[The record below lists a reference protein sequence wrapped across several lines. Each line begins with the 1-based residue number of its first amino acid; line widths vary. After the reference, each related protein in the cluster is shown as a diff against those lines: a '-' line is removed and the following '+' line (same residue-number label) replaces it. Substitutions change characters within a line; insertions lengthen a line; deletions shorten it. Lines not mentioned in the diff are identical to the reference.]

1 MVWNIH
7 IMSPH
12 PAAGAVLFADI
23 SGSTRLFE
31 MLGDERAAAW
41 VGRSLAILA
50 RVCTDSGGKVIR
62 TTGDGALC
70 LFETADA
77 ALRASHL
84 MQEKFDLQHG
94 LGEDG
99 PGIHIGCHFGPVLES
114 DGDLY
119 GDAVNLAARVAGLAQ
134 AGQTMTTAETVAML
148 SPGLAER
155 TRRLD
160 LVPVKGKRA
169 AVAIYEFLWRD
180 AEDVTALGT
189 RTEHGRAA
197 HLVLR
202 YEGREW
208 RFEGPGELS
217 LGRDIACD
225 VVVGGRKASRR
236 HARIERRRDKFV
248 LVDHSANGTWVQ
260 FTGEDE
266 VVVVRREE
274 LLLRASGLIG
284 FGHRPIDDQDAPAAF
299 SCQ

>member
-12 PAAGAVLFADI
+12 QAAGAVLFADI

-31 MLGDERAAAW
+31 TLGDERAAAW
-41 VGRSLAILA
+41 VGRDLAILA
-50 RVCTDSGGKVIR
+50 RVCTDCGGRVIR

-84 MQEKFDLQHG
+84 MQEKIDQQHE
-94 LGEDG
+94 LGEAG

-134 AGQTMTTAETVAML
+134 AGQIITTADTVAML
-148 SPGLAER
+148 SPGLAAR

-180 AEDVTALGT
+180 SEDITALGT

-236 HARIERRRDKFV
+236 HAHIERRRDKFV
-248 LVDHSANGTWVQ
+248 LADHSANGTWVQ

-284 FGHRPIDDQDAPAAF
+284 FGHSPGDGQDAPVAF
-299 SCQ
+299 SCG

>member
-1 MVWNIH
+1 
-7 IMSPH
+7 MSPH
-12 PAAGAVLFADI
+12 QALGAVLFADI

-31 MLGDERAAAW
+31 TLGDERAAAC

-50 RVCTDSGGKVIR
+50 RVCADCGGRVMR

-77 ALRASHL
+77 ALRASRL
-84 MQEKFDLQHG
+84 MQEKTDQQQELS
-94 LGEDG
+94 ESG

-114 DGDLY
+114 AGDLY

-134 AGQTMTTAETVAML
+134 DGQVITTADTVAML
-148 SPGLAER
+148 SPALAER
-155 TRRLD
+155 TRKLD
-160 LVPVKGKRA
+160 RVPVKGKRA
-169 AVAIYEFLWRD
+169 AVTIFEFLWRD
-180 AEDVTALGT
+180 TEDITALGT

-208 RFEGPGELS
+208 CFAGPGELS
-217 LGRDIACD
+217 FGRDIACD

-248 LVDHSANGTWVQ
+248 LADQSSNGTWVQ
-260 FTGEDE
+260 FAGEE
-266 VVVVRREE
+266 QVVVLRRED
-274 LLLRASGLIG
+274 LMLRASGLIG
-284 FGHRPIDDQDAPAAF
+284 FGHSPHDEQDAPVAF
-299 SCQ
+299 SCE